1 MPIYLISKA
10 ADPIFAFAIGTSA
23 ALLRIQREQ
32 REKFPERAKDISIG
46 NVLQLG
52 ASRVQR
58 WWAGDFQGL

>member
-10 ADPIFAFAIGTSA
+10 ADPIFAFAIGTTA

-32 REKFPERAKDISIG
+32 REKFPERAKDIGIG
-46 NVLQLG
+46 SVVQLG

-58 WWAGDFQGL
+58 WWAGDFAGL